1 MQILKNK
8 KINFKIIN
16 YLVTPLKKDEILHI
30 LNQLRL
36 DAKDILRKEE
46 NDFKILNLSDEDLE
60 NKELIINAIINN
72 PKILQRPI
80 VVNKN
85 KAIIGRPPEKILE
98 IL

>member
-1 MQILKNK
+1 MQRI
-8 KINFKIIN
+8 
-16 YLVTPLKKDEILHI
+16 YWE
-30 LNQLRL
+30 
-36 DAKDILRKEE
+36 RKE

>member
-8 KINFKIIN
+8 NINFKIIN
-16 YLVTPLKKDEILHI
+16 YLVTPLKKKEISDL
-30 LNQLRL
+30 LNQLKL
-36 DAKDILRKEE
+36 EAKDVLRKGEK
-46 NDFKILNLSDEDLE
+46 DFKTLNLSDEDLE

-85 KAIIGRPPEKILE
+85 KAVIGRPPEKILE